1 MAFKLFLNKPKDAL
15 DCIKNG
21 FGDALTTSSFLCFN
35 SLHVIRYIDREYGEE
50 IREKTLEGW
59 KDTKF
64 AYGIKFSYL
73 NSFSDGQL
81 LMKNN
86 TLMSFDDKEE
96 NILVFEDSKSA
107 RDYIQKIKQ
116 KTKIYYNK
124 YLELPRTE
132 NHEYDYQ
139 HTIHPFFDKFEK
151 EIEGGLDSIYCRVFS
166 GMAREQKSGN
176 PEYKLCVVQMVLH

>member
-1 MAFKLFLNKPKDAL
+1 
-15 DCIKNG
+15 
-21 FGDALTTSSFLCFN
+21 
-35 SLHVIRYIDREYGEE
+35 
-50 IREKTLEGW
+50 
-59 KDTKF
+59 
-64 AYGIKFSYL
+64 
-73 NSFSDGQL
+73 
-81 LMKNN
+81 MKNN

-132 NHEYDYQ
+132 NHEYDDR

-151 EIEGGLDSIYCRVFS
+151 EIEGGLDSIYWRVFS
-166 GMAREQKSGN
+166 GMEREQKSGN
-176 PEYKLCVVQMVLH
+176 PEYKLCVVQIVLH